1 MALKTSLVI
10 TGDSKVAV
18 EELRRLEG
26 ALDAAA
32 RRAELANRANR
43 KLSES
48 SNDNAKEANRQAF
61 AIRNVGQQVGDFG
74 LQAASGAG
82 IARAFSQQIG
92 QLGFAMSEMGGKAGK
107 VGAFLTG
114 PWGIALTIATA
125 VAAPFVEQL
134 FEGGEGA
141 DALADR
147 LADAAKS
154 ADAFG
159 NAQSLVGK
167 IIELSTGKL
176 TKQNVAL
183 IENIRLQAEAN
194 ILAGEEAKVAAR
206 KQIGTVG
213 QPSIASRL
221 AASAPNLLRRGLQSG
236 NVLTAIGGALTSG
249 DIGREQAAVEKPGAA
264 LRALADRVLAGT
276 AGDNRN
282 IRLSVQAL
290 EKAGKLNNLS
300 KREILTVTSQLQS
313 LALAEDQRA
322 AGQASRETIDAVVA
336 GKGLAG
342 VAPGLRKTG
351 ASRTPR
357 AGPKGPSAA
366 SLASAGLGIGDQI
379 ADIEAQYSSVPTAIK
394 KANDQLRELDKIKA
408 SIDAKPLLP
417 GADALKGRIEALGST
432 INESINKPFE
442 DYLEQQRQ
450 SAEIDKLLLQGRND
464 EAAALQTVIGLQ
476 EKQGTLN
483 EAQLAQV
490 LALTKERRVQSVLLR
505 DQQALIQGNVQ
516 AVQSFRGALEQTI
529 ADSLRGRFSL
539 SAILTS
545 LGNSAINLVS
555 QRLVEQV
562 FGSTLRSL
570 EEQARGGGN
579 TVEAAATGFST
590 SLTSASK
597 AVESFANTALSVSAR
612 MAGARV
618 ASNDNAAPVAG
629 ADGMF
634 GIDYSKFDE
643 PAIEV
648 KGARQRGL
656 VGQGVAEQLINIV
669 DSTLGAIGG
678 KLPGVLIQG
687 LKGTL
692 GKLEKSLPQ
701 ALSGAFTGATASRII
716 LGDKGTVGT
725 IGSAIGGAV
734 GQKLGSKFLESGLT
748 SIAKGLG
755 QFAGP
760 IGSIAGGLIGGLL
773 GGLFAK
779 AKFGTAS
786 VSNKGD
792 GPVVGGN
799 DAKAKSTASSLGDAV
814 SSGIQQIA
822 DQLGAQVG
830 NFNVSIGT
838 FKDNFRVSTTGFT
851 GSLDSK
857 KAKGQGLVDFGKDG
871 QDKAI
876 AFAIADAISDGA
888 ILGITPKV
896 AAALKSSPDINK
908 ALAEAVKTADLELAL
923 GGVGAQL
930 AKEFKTFERTA
941 ADRLRI
947 AKAYGFDIV
956 KVEELNAKQRL
967 ALNEKLLKD
976 QVGSIQN
983 LIDELTTG
991 SLFEGSAVDQR
1002 AALLS
1007 KIEAAR
1013 ADANAGV
1020 EGAGDKLAGLLEKLN
1035 SVSRDAFGTTGGFA
1049 ADRQLILDVSRDVI
1063 ARYNQ
1068 RVNDAQKGS
1077 DPALQT
1083 TNALLDEQTNQLAKI
1098 GADIRD
1104 SAAYLRA
1111 IANAPTPIS
1120 FTSLRSAASY

>member
-32 RRAELANRANR
+32 RRAELANRANK
-43 KLSES
+43 KLGDGL
-48 SNDNAKEANRQAF
+48 NDNTKAANRQAF

-92 QLGFAMSEMGGKAGK
+92 QLGFAMSEMGGKAGA
-107 VGAFLTG
+107 VGAFLVG
-114 PWGIALTIATA
+114 PWGIALTIAAA

-206 KQIGTVG
+206 KQIATVG

-221 AASAPNLLRRGLQSG
+221 AASGPNLLRRGLESG
-236 NVLTAIGGALTSG
+236 NVLTAIGGAITSG
-249 DIGREQAAVEKPGAA
+249 ELGREQAAVEKPGAA

-276 AGDNRN
+276 AGDNRS

-313 LALAEDQRA
+313 LALAEEQRA
-322 AGQASRETIDAVVA
+322 AGQASRDTIDAVVA

-342 VAPGLRKTG
+342 VAPGLRRTK
-351 ASRTPR
+351 TPR

-366 SLASAGLGIGDQI
+366 SLASTGLGISDQI

-464 EAAALQTVIGLQ
+464 EAAALQTVIGFQ
-476 EKQGTLN
+476 EKQGALN

-612 MAGARV
+612 MAGAP
-618 ASNDNAAPVAG
+618 APAANDNSAPGGTV
-629 ADGMF
+629 DDRF
-634 GIDYSKFDE
+634 GLSSLRDIVVTGPSK
-643 PAIEV
+643 
-648 KGARQRGL
+648 RGL
-656 VGQGVAEQLINIV
+656 AGQGVAEQLINIV
-669 DSTLGAIGG
+669 GGTLGAL
-678 KLPGVLIQG
+678 KLGLPPVISQV

-692 GKLEKSLPQ
+692 GKLEKSLPS
-701 ALSGAFTGATASRII
+701 ALQGAFTGATASRTI

-760 IGSIAGGLIGGLL
+760 LGAIAGGLIGGLL
-773 GGLFAK
+773 GGLFEK

-799 DAKAKSTASSLGDAV
+799 DSKAKSNASSLGDAV
-814 SSGIQQIA
+814 QSGIKQIA
-822 DQLGAQVG
+822 DQLGADIG

-908 ALAEAVKTADLELAL
+908 ALAEALKTADLELAL

-967 ALNEKLLKD
+967 ALSEKLLKD

-991 SLFEGSAVDQR
+991 SLFEGSVIDQR
-1002 AALLS
+1002 TALLG
-1007 KIEAAR
+1007 KIDAAR

-1020 EGAGDKLAGLLEKLN
+1020 
-1035 SVSRDAFGTTGGFA
+1035 TG
-1049 ADRQLILDVSRDVI
+1049 
-1063 ARYNQ
+1063 
-1068 RVNDAQKGS
+1068 
-1077 DPALQT
+1077 PH
-1083 TNALLDEQTNQLAKI
+1083 
-1098 GADIRD
+1098 
-1104 SAAYLRA
+1104 
-1111 IANAPTPIS
+1111 
-1120 FTSLRSAASY
+1120 